1 MSVRRK
7 WLLGVGATVLVLMLM
22 IAAFSVGVFVGE
34 RGLTAQKPS
43 LDQAVPMA
51 PGAGQPNEGPPPDPP
66 LRDDAVPVLRGIV
79 RRVRQDLITLQPG
92 EGPRLIEISPD
103 TVVLLRGNGE
113 RSGSVEDLNE
123 GVGVAVVGRLDPD
136 TRMLKAAT
144 IVVLLPREG
153 R

>member
-34 RGLTAQKPS
+34 RGLTAQKHSPERG
-43 LDQAVPMA
+43 APMVPG
-51 PGAGQPNEGPPPDPP
+51 PGQPNQGPPPDLPAQ
-66 LRDDAVPVLRGIV
+66 DDAVPLLRGIV
-79 RRVRQDLITLQPG
+79 RRVRQNLITLQTG
-92 EGPRLIEISPD
+92 EGPRLIEISLD

-113 RSGSVEDLNE
+113 RSGSVEDLKE
-123 GVGVAVVGRLDPD
+123 GVAVAVVGRLDPD

-144 IVVLLPREG
+144 VVVLLPREG